1 MALYIRSGN
10 MEKCHIVS
18 KKAVSDFMYYIGR
31 GIKLAERQLQ
41 TSVRTAILT
50 AEQAVDFTERKRG

>member
-18 KKAVSDFMYYIGR
+18 KKAVSDYMYYIGR
-31 GIKLAERQLQ
+31 GIQIGGEAAADIGADGD
-41 TSVRTAILT
+41 TDGRTG
-50 AEQAVDFTERKRG
+50 R